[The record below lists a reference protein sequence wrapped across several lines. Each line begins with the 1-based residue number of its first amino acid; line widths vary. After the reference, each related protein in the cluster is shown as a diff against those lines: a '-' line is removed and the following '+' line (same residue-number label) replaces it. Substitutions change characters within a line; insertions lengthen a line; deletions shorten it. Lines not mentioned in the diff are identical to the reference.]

1 MSATKRYYK
10 SDDEIEAVVR
20 GFESCAMKPSDFDHC
35 AHMTVAFSYLHLS
48 KLSVTDATER
58 MRAGLYRFLDH
69 NGVDRR
75 KYNETIT
82 IFWIKLVRRF
92 LEGIDTERHIA
103 DIANEMLETFGNA
116 QLIFEYYNKER
127 LSTEEARA
135 GWVEPDKKPMDF

>member
-1 MSATKRYYK
+1 MHATKRYYK
-10 SDDEIEAVVR
+10 SDEEIKAVVR
-20 GFESCAMKPSDFDHC
+20 GFESCAMKPAAFGHC
-35 AHMTVAFSYLHLS
+35 AHLTVAFSYLHLS
-48 KLSVTDATER
+48 KLGVTDATER

-92 LEGIDTERHIA
+92 LEGIDTERYIA
-103 DIANEMLETFGNA
+103 DIANEMLETFGNS

-127 LSTEEARA
+127 LSTEEARV
-135 GWVEPDKKPMDF
+135 GWVEPDKKPIDF

>member
-1 MSATKRYYK
+1 MSATNHYYE
-10 SDDEIEAVVR
+10 SMGEIEAVVR
-20 GFESCAMKPSDFDHC
+20 SFESCATPPSDFNHC
-35 AHMTVAFSYLHLS
+35 AHLTVAFSYLHLY
-48 KLSVTDATER
+48 KLSMTDATER

-69 NGVDRR
+69 NGVDRG

-103 DIANEMLETFGNA
+103 DIANEMLDAFGNS

-127 LSTEEARA
+127 LSTEQARA
-135 GWVEPDKKPMDF
+135 GWVEPDKKPIDF